1 LLALAL
7 SGPVPTSNAQS
18 VNWNLSSPNGALNVA
33 VFQSAPTPDAP
44 TQLFYQIQLRGVTVI
59 NPSPLGAQLF
69 GDTNDFVGNLALR
82 DVRDVVIDE
91 TYRMPSGKRAIHRN
105 YANEKTLTF
114 ANSAGQ
120 MVDIIFRAYDDG
132 IAYRYHFHGAGLRD
146 LMDETTGFSV
156 PPGATAW
163 MQLYMPFYEN
173 FYTRGVVGRDFT
185 SGHYAFPALYTTQGA
200 WVMLTEAAVNGNYA
214 ASRLVAS
221 GTADGVFR
229 LGHPD
234 MMLSATLPW
243 VTPWR
248 VAIIGQRLSDVVESV
263 LVDNLNPPAESAD
276 TSWIRPGRVAWS
288 WWSDSDSPRSLPKQ
302 RSFVDLAQAMGWEYM
317 LVDEGWDSRW
327 IPDLVT
333 YANPRGVGV
342 LLWARWTDLD
352 TPDERAALLPLWKSW
367 GIKGIKVD
375 FMNSDSQTVMAFYD
389 DISRATF
396 EQRLM
401 INFHGATIPRG
412 QRRQWPHIMT
422 YEAVRGAEYYKFRSL
437 ADPTTEHTTTL
448 PFTRNVVGP
457 MDYTPVTFSAR
468 ERITTAA
475 HELALAVVFE
485 SGLQHFADAPRFYTS
500 SVGRPFLSAVPAR
513 WDETRLLDGY
523 PGEFAVVARR
533 HGDVWYIGA
542 INAGAA
548 RNVSLSL
555 AFLDQN
561 RYAAYTY
568 RDGANANEIIAQQG
582 MIDPRE
588 PLMLNLPP
596 NGGFAACL
604 VADPVPIAGLPL
616 QVYLPIVAGSGPPPV
631 RC

>member
-1 LLALAL
+1 MFVILTRPLPRLVHRIVFIASLLLAL
-7 SGPVPTSNAQS
+7 SGPAPTSNAQS
-18 VNWNLSSPNGALNVA
+18 VSWSLSSPNSAINVA
-33 VFQSAPTPDAP
+33 LFQTAPSFNAP
-44 TQLFYQIQLRGVTVI
+44 TQLFYQVQLRGVSVI
-59 NPSPLGAQLF
+59 NPSPLGVHLF
-69 GDTNDFVGNLALR
+69 GAENDFVGNLTLR

-91 TYRMPSGKRAIHRN
+91 TYTMPSGKRAIHRN

-146 LMDETTGFSV
+146 LMDEVTGFSV
-156 PPGATAW
+156 PSGATAW
-163 MQLYMPFYEN
+163 MQSYMPFYEN
-173 FYTRGVVGRDFT
+173 FYTRGVVGKDFT

-200 WVMLTEAAVNGNYA
+200 WALLTEAAVYSDFA
-214 ASRLVAS
+214 AGRLVAS
-221 GTADGVFR
+221 GAADGMFR
-229 LGHPD
+229 MDHPD

-243 VTPWR
+243 ATPWR
-248 VAIIGQRLSDVVESV
+248 VAIIGQTLADVVESV
-263 LVDNLNPPAESAD
+263 LVDNLNPPAQSPD

-302 RSFVDLAQAMGWEYM
+302 RAFVDLAQAMGWEYV
-317 LVDEGWDSRW
+317 LVDEGWNPRW

-333 YANPRGVGV
+333 YANARGVGV

-352 TPDERAALLPLWKSW
+352 SPYEYAELLPLWKSW

-375 FMNSDSQTVMAFYD
+375 FMNSDSQTVMQFYD

-412 QRRQWPHIMT
+412 QRRHWPHIMS

-468 ERITTAA
+468 ERVTTAA

-542 INAGAA
+542 INAGVA
-548 RNVSLSL
+548 RTINLSL
-555 AFLDQN
+555 TFLEQN

-568 RDGANANEIIAQQG
+568 RDDANANEIAAQQV
-582 MIDPRE
+582 MVDHVSR
-588 PLMLNLPP
+588 
-596 NGGFAACL
+596 
-604 VADPVPIAGLPL
+604 
-616 QVYLPIVAGSGPPPV
+616 
-631 RC
+631 